1 MKRSVVAWV
10 VAGLALSLMAG
21 CATVEPKDFM
31 ALQGQVSHQQRQL
44 RELDKR
50 VGDLSAQIERG
61 RRPRAELTSEV
72 ASLRQEMMR
81 LSGRIEETN
90 HRLGQAPQASD
101 IQAAT
106 KDLAAKTVAA
116 EANQQKVNQRLARL
130 EAYLGVKGK
139 AGSAGSKSR
148 RPAASAAS
156 SKPANPYD
164 LGLRL
169 YKQKSYKAA
178 RDRFAEYVKKYP
190 KARKA
195 SRAQYWIGETYYV
208 QKKYEEAILAYNQV
222 IKRYPRSSRVPAALL
237 KQGLAFRALGDKRT
251 AKIVLTKLVKK
262 YPKTSQARLA
272 KKVLRKL

>member
-1 MKRSVVAWV
+1 MKRSVVACV
-10 VAGLALSLMAG
+10 VAGLALSFLAG
-21 CATVEPKDFM
+21 CAIVEPKDFM
-31 ALQGQVSHQQRQL
+31 ALQGQVTNQQRQL

-50 VGDLSAQIERG
+50 VSDLSAQIERG

-90 HRLGQAPQASD
+90 HRLGQAPRTSD

-106 KDLAAKTVAA
+106 KDLTAKTVAA
-116 EANQQKVNQRLARL
+116 EANQREVNKRLARL
-130 EAYLGVKGK
+130 ETYLGVKGK
-139 AGSAGSKSR
+139 AGAAAAKAK
-148 RPAASAAS
+148 RPVASTAPP
-156 SKPANPYD
+156 KPANPYD
-164 LGLRL
+164 LGIRL
-169 YKQKSYKAA
+169 YKQKSYPAA

-190 KARKA
+190 KSKKA
-195 SRAQYWIGETYYV
+195 PRAQYWIGETYYV

-262 YPKTSQARLA
+262 YPRTSQAKLA
-272 KKVLRKL
+272 KRVLKKL

>member
-1 MKRSVVAWV
+1 MKRSVVASV

-21 CATVEPKDFM
+21 CATVEPKDFR
-31 ALQGQVSHQQRQL
+31 ALQGQMTHQQRQL

-50 VGDLSAQIERG
+50 VSDLSTQIERG

-106 KDLAAKTVAA
+106 KDLTAKTVEA
-116 EANQQKVNQRLARL
+116 EANQQKVDKRLARL
-130 EAYLGVKGK
+130 EAYLGFKGK
-139 AGSAGSKSR
+139 KGAAPKSP
-148 RPAASAAS
+148 RPAASAAQT
-156 SKPANPYD
+156 KPANPYD

-190 KARKA
+190 KSKKA
-195 SRAQYWIGETYYV
+195 PRAQYWIGETYYV

-222 IKRYPRSSRVPAALL
+222 IKRYPRSSRVPSALL

-262 YPKTSQARLA
+262 HPKTSQARLA